1 MQTTPYAGLPATA
14 SLIAFVEAARELSF
28 KRAAQRVHVSPSALT
43 RQIQSLEEQLGCALF
58 VRANPG
64 LELTPDGA
72 RYLEVARS
80 CLDRLRDIQNS
91 LQPSVGPLRLSSLA
105 SFTEQWLIPH
115 MPEFTRA
122 HPDIKLEI
130 EATLRYADFDRDP
143 VDAAIRFGNGDWGSL
158 HTERLVELTVVTVCS
173 PQLLRGP
180 TPLRTPADLAHHTLI
195 HMVQVL
201 DAWPRWLNEVGA
213 PDLTPAASLRFD
225 HVALA
230 LSAAEA
236 GMGVALCPRLLCARK
251 LAEGTLVSPFEHA
264 YVSRD
269 SYHFVCRPE
278 GLRDRRILALR
289 DWLSTALA
297 LENG

>member
-1 MQTTPYAGLPATA
+1 MQTTPYARLPAIA

-64 LELTPDGA
+64 LELTPEGA
-72 RYLEVARS
+72 RYLEVVRS
-80 CLDRLRDIQNS
+80 CLDRLRDVQS
-91 LQPSVGPLRLSSLA
+91 ALQPSVGPLRLSSLA

-115 MPEFTRA
+115 LPEFTRA
-122 HPDIKLEI
+122 HPDIELEI

-143 VDAAIRFGNGDWGSL
+143 VDAAIRFGNGDWGEL
-158 HTERLVELTVVTVCS
+158 HSQRLVELTVVSVCS
-173 PQLLRGP
+173 PELLEREP
-180 TPLRTPADLAHHTLI
+180 PLRTPADLARHTLI

-201 DAWPRWLNEVGA
+201 DAWPRWLKEVGLPELA
-213 PDLTPAASLRFD
+213 PAGALRFD

-230 LSAAEA
+230 LSAAES
-236 GMGVALCPRLLCARK
+236 GLGVALCPRLLCARK

-264 YVSRD
+264 YVSAD
-269 SYHFVCRPE
+269 TYHFVCRPE

-289 DWLSTALA
+289 DWLSAALA
-297 LENG
+297 AERG